1 MNRPDLESRLRS
13 ELRELS
19 STPSPALRGRILD
32 ALDAAPDR
40 ATQPVDELDDALTG
54 SAPLPSVRR
63 YTTWFAGLAA
73 SLPALIALRA
83 LDTVAAPEPQAE
95 APAPTA
101 ALTES
106 LDDSAAEME
115 SNLFAQAD
123 LLAEDARRAAAIL
136 LDRMPAAPWAR
147 RTDGR

>member
-19 STPSPALRGRILD
+19 TAPSPALRGRILD

-40 ATQPVDELDDALTG
+40 ATLPVDDSVDALAS

-63 YTTWFAGLAA
+63 YTTWIAGLAA
-73 SLPALIALRA
+73 SLLALIALRS
-83 LDTVAAPEPQAE
+83 LDGAAAPESP

-101 ALTES
+101 ALTET
-106 LDDSAAEME
+106 LDDSAAELE

-147 RTDGR
+147 RTDGAR